1 LLERPSLATA
11 LSLALDLCKK
21 TREMGSPISLE
32 NGTSLL
38 INRQQCMSLSKKL
51 LETQEILET
60 VKQKLSDE
68 ATISSDS
75 QNVNGF
81 SLALDL
87 CKKTREICSSIS
99 VENGASL
106 LINRQQCML
115 LSKKLLETQEMMEK
129 VEHKLSDEG
138 ITISESPDV
147 SQLAHELVHVLKT
160 AHKTVVKDCVGNG
173 NWIKSALR
181 QGGDSKEDF
190 GEILCDLQWYTIL
203 MRTFIKW
210 PFPDHSTLPSWHL
223 QPADC
228 DRKLI
233 HTDDNMLLTAARQD
247 QEELKVL
254 LNDLKGNHAC
264 DGKCCTGKDI
274 SMQCLA
280 TQLLNKLEFQ
290 DKFQAWPAME
300 KIKYHEWLHE
310 VDNKLSQWPLVL
322 LVPMQD
328 LHEGILLGEGSYGRV
343 HETIWLGETYAMK
356 TSRHGHMEVLKQEI
370 AAVAGLHHP
379 HIMSLL
385 FCAEE
390 EMKCLYV
397 MKRMDMSLAQML
409 EDRKLSQMSPIRQ
422 VDLMLQIAEGM
433 NYLHSMDLVHRDL
446 KPGNIL
452 VKCDKPGTES
462 STLAP
467 EPFWIAKICDFGNT
481 KAKMESAVY
490 NEQTINI
497 GTTMFMAPEVY
508 ALELGEEEPEIFHP
522 KKTDVYSFGLLCL
535 AVLIGEPTPFPYTEL
550 IPSKT
555 FKDGVRKGKRPKLP
569 PNCPDHLSSLIQQ
582 CWDGNPDNR
591 PDFHDICTRLRYI
604 KGLQLLTGESRSSLD
619 DIVTVAQSNRMAKSS
634 SSQVPVEE
642 EGTSGSQGVGPAK
655 TMGEGMSTQDD
666 NAVMEPRQ
674 ASNFLF

>member
-1 LLERPSLATA
+1 MATGLSCA
-11 LSLALDLCKK
+11 LN
-21 TREMGSPISLE
+21 I
-32 NGTSLL
+32 
-38 INRQQCMSLSKKL
+38 
-51 LETQEILET
+51 
-60 VKQKLSDE
+60 
-68 ATISSDS
+68 
-75 QNVNGF
+75 
-81 SLALDL
+81 
-87 CKKTREICSSIS
+87 CKKTREICSPIS
-99 VENGASL
+99 VEDRTSL
-106 LINRQQCML
+106 VINRQQCML
-115 LSKKLLETQEMMEK
+115 LSKKLLETQKILERI
-129 VEHKLSDEG
+129 EHKLSAEG
-138 ITISESPDV
+138 ITSSESQNV
-147 SQLAHELVHVLKT
+147 HQVAQELVHVLKR
-160 AHKTVVKDCVGNG
+160 AQKIVVKDCFCNDQWMV
-173 NWIKSALR
+173 SALR
-181 QGGDSKEDF
+181 QGGDWKETF
-190 GEILCDLQWYTIL
+190 GEILYDLFWYMLLLSTIF
-203 MRTFIKW
+203 RKWTFQGHLT
-210 PFPDHSTLPSWHL
+210 PPSWLL
-223 QPADC
+223 QLANC

-233 HTDDNMLLTAARQD
+233 EADDNMLLTAARQD
-247 QEELKVL
+247 QEELKVR

-264 DGKCCTGKDI
+264 DGKRCSGKDI

-322 LVPMQD
+322 LVPMQH
-328 LHEGILLGEGSYGRV
+328 LHKGILLGEGSYGRV
-343 HETIWLGETYAMK
+343 HETNWLREPYAMK
-356 TSRHGHMEVLKQEI
+356 APRYGFMKGFKQEI

-397 MKRMDMSLAQML
+397 MERMDMSLAQML
-409 EDRKLSQMSPIRQ
+409 EDRKLSQISPIRQ

-452 VKCDKPGTES
+452 VKCDKPSTES
-462 STLAP
+462 SILAP

-497 GTTMFMAPEVY
+497 GTTMFMAPELY

-535 AVLIGEPTPFPYTEL
+535 AVLIGEPTPFSVTEL

-569 PNCPDHLSSLIQQ
+569 PNCPVDLCSLIQQ
-582 CWDGNPDNR
+582 CWDGNPDKR
-591 PDFHDICTRLRYI
+591 PNFHHICTRLRYI
-604 KGLQLLTGESRSSLD
+604 KGLQLLTGE
-619 DIVTVAQSNRMAKSS
+619 
-634 SSQVPVEE
+634 
-642 EGTSGSQGVGPAK
+642 
-655 TMGEGMSTQDD
+655 GMFTPDD
-666 NAVMEPRQ
+666 NVVVNPSMKPPSTSEGISGLRAAIPSRTIVGRRLPWTDTVVATQMQVSRRMVRWATIGETQSRPGLLAVIEKPQ
-674 ASNFLF
+674 TE